1 MQALILATWSSED
14 SRVLPGPRPSPWSM
28 LALVCADSGGSA
40 HCSPTFLLP
49 SNRWQCFPAV
59 SHHVG
64 GWGASCL
71 AGFGSLRLMRVQS
84 VVMWVWVCTYVYI
97 TEVSVR
103 NALW

>member
-14 SRVLPGPRPSPWSM
+14 SRVLPGPRPSPWPM

-64 GWGASCL
+64 GWGAKLPC
-71 AGFGSLRLMRVQS
+71 G
-84 VVMWVWVCTYVYI
+84 VWEPQAHARAECCHVGVGVYI
-97 TEVSVR
+97 RVY
-103 NALW
+103 N